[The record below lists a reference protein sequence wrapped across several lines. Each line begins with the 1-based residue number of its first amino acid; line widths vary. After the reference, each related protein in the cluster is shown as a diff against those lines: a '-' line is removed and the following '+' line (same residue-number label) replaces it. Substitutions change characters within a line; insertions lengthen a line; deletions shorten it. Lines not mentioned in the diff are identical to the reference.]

1 MRFYR
6 LSSCT
11 TVELWDGGELRRAPD
26 HGKMTMVMTEQIA
39 AGVFKA
45 KCLRLLDEVRQTGK
59 EIVVT
64 KRGKPVARVVPV
76 KDGLPEWF
84 GGLEGTGVIRGDII
98 SPIDEIWDAER

>member
-1 MRFYR
+1 
-6 LSSCT
+6 
-11 TVELWDGGELRRAPD
+11 
-26 HGKMTMVMTEQIA
+26 MVMTEQIA

-84 GGLEGTGVIRGDII
+84 GRLEGTGVIRGDII